1 MVLYP
6 ILLCQAWSTTVPNF
20 MLVSGIAQS
29 GQNLALSRLAIV
41 RLGETVQVSSLQL
54 TKVKPVLSGH
64 TKIDKTRVLKTNGSL
79 MKVVSIA
86 ECSLGAFCNTF
97 DLREVIIDLEPKFF
111 VFLE

>member
-1 MVLYP
+1 M
-6 ILLCQAWSTTVPNF
+6 
-20 MLVSGIAQS
+20 
-29 GQNLALSRLAIV
+29 
-41 RLGETVQVSSLQL
+41 QVTSLQL

-97 DLREVIIDLEPKFF
+97 DLHEVIIDLEPKFF
-111 VFLE
+111 VFLEWSLKTGFTVFTKAERLCDNLQNKTTKMRRLGSARMSTE